1 MLGQPGLFDRDERYA
16 ALAAAGDPLER
27 LAAVV
32 DFELFRDE
40 LDAVLDRSD
49 RTRGGHRCDRHLAAA
64 ANPLPRT
71 DPATAATD
79 PFDPMQPQTS
89 PQNRFFEVS
98 S

>member
-1 MLGQPGLFDRDERYA
+1 MPGQPGLFDRDERYA
-16 ALAAAGDPLER
+16 ARAIPSSGWLQWSTSSCSAMNSTPCSIARTGSGAA
-27 LAAVV
+27 
-32 DFELFRDE
+32 
-40 LDAVLDRSD
+40 
-49 RTRGGHRCDRHLAAA
+49 GHRCDRHLAAA

-79 PFDPMQPQTS
+79 PFGPMRPQTS